1 MSASTFPDASLARD
15 TQSSDFD
22 LIVRQQPNR
31 ARVAGGKEKERKPVD
46 PPPIVQIRVREEGT
60 YLAQHYLQ
68 SPYYFMCCSLYDAS
82 EDNPVPVAPSTALT
96 GTLVSSLHRL
106 KDVDNTDGGF
116 FVWGDLSVKIEGD
129 FRLKFT
135 LFEMR
140 KDVVTHLKSII
151 TDRFTVYPPKSFPG
165 MAESTFLSRS
175 FADQGVKLRIRKEPR
190 TLIKRPVPRPEE
202 YPQPIPRSPDRSSI
216 QMPSN
221 AFSAYPTTSRDYG
234 YYGQQTHPNGRMRQM
249 DTYPQTAIYNQ
260 PGGYATPM
268 MQGYPAG
275 HTAVPDYAMSY
286 GIPSSTQVPQMQ
298 DPGAHGRSSQQAT
311 MQSLGMVNAPG
322 TPTAD
327 STGAMMPQSYPR
339 SQYQTGST
347 ILPPLQQRNR
357 NFAQGTN
364 GAAARGY
371 FDQSSQAAT
380 PILPSQPIPTN
391 EVDRRKPSSTSAPGF
406 SRGFKF
412 GHSKYLERTQTKGVN
427 SAFEVKDI
435 ASSMKLEASDAG
447 ATFES
452 SLAHSDT
459 GKEPVH
465 DPEQPEVAGS
475 VFGEADPCFS
485 LIDEMTPLP
494 EPSNEDTTKVSGEV
508 RKDPFWKW
516 SNADS
521 TPSIPALKE
530 SPLSNSDPGEVP
542 MVAEIE
548 PEEIAK
554 ARLLPK
560 LTIPQ
565 PSHGK
570 TADDKETSPQSHDD
584 ESRADVHCEPVF
596 DINRGIL
603 IVKNPSN
610 VQPEHYKLI
619 VTISVSLRQ
628 RKQSGWNDLVIQ
640 GLPKLV
646 PGEYGYLLFLMPEEY
661 GLEFRTTNLQ
671 RHKIVENCF
680 LGEFSYTGDLVI
692 PVRRCERKFYGV
704 VKDFTVHQEI
714 RAEYALASVKVE
726 SPPELQATYHAV
738 CSVRLHNRCF
748 WAETCCLIL
757 SIDGGPDSVF
767 RSKLD
772 SQESG
777 LKMIHI
783 PARENVGIGSAYLQ
797 IVCSPRD
804 LELFCVNWTVRLPGH
819 HAISWLPRIYPAF
832 SSPSDRVRHHLRRTF
847 EKVEAVSLSRI
858 ERSRGYEMGEP
869 EIDDSKEPAG
879 IRDAIAI
886 VADLPATD
894 KQPMNNSANI
904 PRSENVIQKM
914 RLVFICAIYVLG
926 TILAFW
932 LNNTV
937 IDAVASPTKATSTV
951 ANMDA
956 ESLNMSQPTA
966 VHWHSYTSQPDRSW
980 EGNSKDEPTP
990 GVSISVE
997 ANEEV
1002 TMDTETTK
1010 PDQESTR
1017 SAPAGPRS
1025 LESPQAEQEL
1035 TFRDRVDYWLG
1046 WRGPANSEIHG
1057 ETVAQS

>member
-1 MSASTFPDASLARD
+1 MASYKDGSRQVPLLQASPEVSNLDIRSTWSGSLDEPVNCRISMVVHCIPSTQLSILNIRSAGVSIVNTQLVRLQPDQYSD
-15 TQSSDFD
+15 GTWSSSSS
-22 LIVRQQPNR
+22 P
-31 ARVAGGKEKERKPVD
+31 
-46 PPPIVQIRVREEGT
+46 
-60 YLAQHYLQ
+60 Q
-68 SPYYFMCCSLYDAS
+68 SPLFAFSSTTTESYPAHSPVSGS
-82 EDNPVPVAPSTALT
+82 ESSGGNVPANIESSAQN
-96 GTLVSSLHRL
+96 LVSS
-106 KDVDNTDGGF
+106 VDGTVENLSICDTGLDQLDHHSAQVSSASDHSDEYTRFIDAIKQHSLGKRSAAAAGLTESQPGSDTEEGQSRKAAQQNHIDRISSTKF
-116 FVWGDLSVKIEGD
+116 EPKRRVSEGWANHSGHLVSNSPLPREKQHEPLSGEFV
-129 FRLKFT
+129 
-135 LFEMR
+135 
-140 KDVVTHLKSII
+140 
-151 TDRFTVYPPKSFPG
+151 
-165 MAESTFLSRS
+165 
-175 FADQGVKLRIRKEPR
+175 
-190 TLIKRPVPRPEE
+190 
-202 YPQPIPRSPDRSSI
+202 
-216 QMPSN
+216 
-221 AFSAYPTTSRDYG
+221 
-234 YYGQQTHPNGRMRQM
+234 
-249 DTYPQTAIYNQ
+249 PQTDNI
-260 PGGYATPM
+260 
-268 MQGYPAG
+268 
-275 HTAVPDYAMSY
+275 
-286 GIPSSTQVPQMQ
+286 TQKIF
-298 DPGAHGRSSQQAT
+298 S
-311 MQSLGMVNAPG
+311 
-322 TPTAD
+322 
-327 STGAMMPQSYPR
+327 
-339 SQYQTGST
+339 GS
-347 ILPPLQQRNR
+347 
-357 NFAQGTN
+357 
-364 GAAARGY
+364 
-371 FDQSSQAAT
+371 
-380 PILPSQPIPTN
+380 
-391 EVDRRKPSSTSAPGF
+391 
-406 SRGFKF
+406 
-412 GHSKYLERTQTKGVN
+412 TQTKGVN